1 MPLDALC
8 LSGIIHELNTA
19 LSGAR
24 VDKIYQPGRDEV
36 ILALRTQSTGNVRL
50 LLSAALPECFQAIL
64 QQYVLALN
72 ARALMEQ
79 EAMFQAAFAA
89 AKELS

>member
-1 MPLDALC
+1 MSPLMQTICDDLRAYALDRYIDGFERDA
-8 LSGIIHELNTA
+8 
-19 LSGAR
+19 
-24 VDKIYQPGRDEV
+24 Y
-36 ILALRTQSTGNVRL
+36 
-50 LLSAALPECFQAIL
+50 AALPECCQALL

-72 ARALMEQ
+72 ARTLMEQ

>member
-1 MPLDALC
+1 MSPLMQTICDELRPCALDRYIDGFERDAYAA
-8 LSGIIHELNTA
+8 ELA
-19 LSGAR
+19 QLYGA
-24 VDKIYQPGRDEV
+24 
-36 ILALRTQSTGNVRL
+36 
-50 LLSAALPECFQAIL
+50 LSAALPECCQTLL
-64 QQYVLALN
+64 QQYILTLN

>member
-1 MPLDALC
+1 MSPLMQTICDDLRAYALDRYIDGFERDAYAAELAQLC
-8 LSGIIHELNTA
+8 
-19 LSGAR
+19 GA
-24 VDKIYQPGRDEV
+24 
-36 ILALRTQSTGNVRL
+36 
-50 LLSAALPECFQAIL
+50 LSAALPECCQALL

>member
-1 MPLDALC
+1 MSPLMQTICDDLRAYALDGYIDSRARDAYAA
-8 LSGIIHELNTA
+8 ELA
-19 LSGAR
+19 QLYGA
-24 VDKIYQPGRDEV
+24 
-36 ILALRTQSTGNVRL
+36 
-50 LLSAALPECFQAIL
+50 LSAALPECFQAIL

>member
-1 MPLDALC
+1 MSPLMQTICDNLRAYALDRYIDGFERDAYAA
-8 LSGIIHELNTA
+8 ELA
-19 LSGAR
+19 QLYGA
-24 VDKIYQPGRDEV
+24 
-36 ILALRTQSTGNVRL
+36 
-50 LLSAALPECFQAIL
+50 LSAALPECCQALL

-89 AKELS
+89 ARELA